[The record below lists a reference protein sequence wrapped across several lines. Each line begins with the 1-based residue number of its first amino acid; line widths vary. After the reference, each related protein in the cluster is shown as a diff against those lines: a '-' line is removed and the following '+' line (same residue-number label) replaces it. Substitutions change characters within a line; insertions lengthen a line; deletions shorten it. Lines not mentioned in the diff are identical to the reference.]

1 VAAAEAEG
9 ALTTIGLAHEWCG
22 YGDALKTFTSR
33 YSITVTELNPDA
45 TYSDQVAALKD
56 KGPQAPDVIDVGMA
70 FGETAKAQGLLAP
83 FKVSTWATIPAA
95 IKDPGGSWYGDYYGV
110 LVFETNRT
118 AGATPP
124 ADWADLLTSSR
135 SGKVAL
141 AGDPRVSTQAI
152 ETVYAAAL
160 ANGGS
165 LDDAAPGLAFFAKV
179 NKAGNLLPTIA
190 TQTRIAD
197 GSTPVSVRWS
207 YSALAHRDVAA
218 GSPEIEVTVPATGRL
233 AGASVQAISAHAPH
247 PSAARLWMEFLYSD
261 EVQGLWLQS
270 HCFPARLDDLLA
282 RGAIAP
288 EVVANLPD
296 IEGAVFPTL
305 KQLNAA
311 SNLITQ
317 KWNAVVGVDIK

>member
-45 TYSDQVAALKD
+45 TFSDQVAALKD

-135 SGKVAL
+135 
-141 AGDPRVSTQAI
+141 
-152 ETVYAAAL
+152 
-160 ANGGS
+160 
-165 LDDAAPGLAFFAKV
+165 
-179 NKAGNLLPTIA
+179 
-190 TQTRIAD
+190 
-197 GSTPVSVRWS
+197 
-207 YSALAHRDVAA
+207 
-218 GSPEIEVTVPATGRL
+218 
-233 AGASVQAISAHAPH
+233 
-247 PSAARLWMEFLYSD
+247 
-261 EVQGLWLQS
+261 
-270 HCFPARLDDLLA
+270 
-282 RGAIAP
+282 
-288 EVVANLPD
+288 
-296 IEGAVFPTL
+296 
-305 KQLNAA
+305 
-311 SNLITQ
+311 
-317 KWNAVVGVDIK
+317 